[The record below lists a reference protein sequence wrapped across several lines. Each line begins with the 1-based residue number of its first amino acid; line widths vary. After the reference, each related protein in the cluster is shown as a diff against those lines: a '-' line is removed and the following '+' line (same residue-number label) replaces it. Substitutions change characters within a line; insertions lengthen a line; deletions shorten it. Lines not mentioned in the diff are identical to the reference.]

1 LVINIFIN
9 KNRNAMNENKTWR
22 SDMIKK
28 LSDGLDDFMKT
39 NGKEIKEKATEVINN
54 IKEKFG
60 PTYKALVEQ
69 LKLATQVVVIDEKI
83 ITMNA
88 IIAAARNNMIS
99 GATEIVALKEVI
111 EEEKMVWLTFS
122 DKRELLPQEKNKY
135 IVIRGESFDEE
146 VEKLFENEN
155 LVILE

>member
-1 LVINIFIN
+1 
-9 KNRNAMNENKTWR
+9 MNDYKTWL

-28 LSDGLDDFMKT
+28 LSDGLDDFMRT
-39 NGKEIKEKATEVINN
+39 NGKEIKETATEVINN
-54 IKEKFG
+54 IKEKFS
-60 PTYKALVEQ
+60 PTYKELVEQ
-69 LKLATQVVVIDEKI
+69 LKLAKQVVVIDEKI
-83 ITMNA
+83 ITMKA

-99 GATEIVALKEVI
+99 GATEIVALKEVT

-146 VEKLFENEN
+146 VEKLFENEK
-155 LVILE
+155 LIILE